1 VDFIAIG
8 KAIADIGGW
17 AAFLA
22 LVALI
27 GVGGVR
33 RWWVFGWIYDRS
45 EKARETS
52 DTQAER
58 NADSLETSSK
68 ALDGMAKSYD
78 RLERDFDRLASGR
91 VNRE

>member
-27 GVGGVR
+27 AITGAR
-33 RWWVFGWIYDRS
+33 RGWVWGWMYDRS
-45 EKARETS
+45 EKAREIS

-58 NADSLETSSK
+58 NAESLETSSK